1 MLVCATSGPKVAIRL
16 IRHLLLGVIII
27 MTALIVVY
35 RDTLL
40 CAGGDGRERLASMDS
55 GDASLPRW
63 RESCQTTGLGIFCF
77 VLALMP
83 PVLSTL
89 LLPNIISN
97 FVLATSLELLKSQQ
111 TLFRVVQDAKAKR
124 TTQLFNTLVLV
135 SSVIEQIDRLKTLAA
150 TAASH
155 KTQVIAKAKPQMS
168 SLHRDQ
174 ADFRREDVSVHQH
187 VTDHGKIKD
196 DAKFLKELNHIYEE
210 KAAESDTPP
219 EGRAD
224 EKKVLTPF
232 RLIHAGKIKL
242 QKILSDKA
250 AVRFQQNTCEDIEK
264 SVTGVSRTEA
274 SGKCAAT
281 RSDPE
286 RNETLSKYQL
296 QVMSSYQEMFNMAD
310 SAGSGEL
317 NQTQFNR
324 FLLSTGVAVDAAQ
337 AKLVFEVV
345 DIDSNGLVSW
355 DEFARVMAAE
365 MRHSTPKGVA
375 QTTWLCFDPE
385 GTGQV
390 FAILLHKNRLS

>member
-1 MLVCATSGPKVAIRL
+1 MRL

-40 CAGGDGRERLASMDS
+40 CAGGDGRESLASMDS
-55 GDASLPRW
+55 GDASLPRG
-63 RESCQTTGLGIFCF
+63 RESCQSTGLGIFCF

-155 KTQVIAKAKPQMS
+155 KTQVIARAKPQMS

-174 ADFRREDVSVHQH
+174 TDFRREDVSVHQH
-187 VTDHGKIKD
+187 VKDHGKIKD

-210 KAAESDTPP
+210 KAAESNTLP
-219 EGRAD
+219 EGRAE

-250 AVRFQQNTCEDIEK
+250 AVRPEQNVCEDIEK
-264 SVTGVSRTEA
+264 SVISTEVSRTAA
-274 SGKCAAT
+274 SGKCAAA

-286 RNETLSKYQL
+286 RKENLSKYQL
-296 QVMSSYQEMFNMAD
+296 QVMASYQEMFNMAD

-390 FAILLHKNRLS
+390 FAILLHKTRLS